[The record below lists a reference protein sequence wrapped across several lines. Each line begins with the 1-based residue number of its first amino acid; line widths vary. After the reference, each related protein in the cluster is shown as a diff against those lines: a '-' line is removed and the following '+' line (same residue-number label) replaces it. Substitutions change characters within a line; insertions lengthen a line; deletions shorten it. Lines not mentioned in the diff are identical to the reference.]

1 MSKKVQ
7 ILLSKQLIVNLG
19 KDENGNPQTLKL
31 EAGLQEVDQAIADH
45 WFVKA
50 HAQEITSNAAYTNE
64 LEGLIKEKD
73 DEIAAM
79 QIQLDKATE
88 QIDKHAG
95 EIKEKD
101 EEINDLKVLLAK
113 VPQEL
118 SSPDEKAKEPAAKAK

>member
-7 ILLSKQLIVNLG
+7 ILLSKQLTVNLG

-31 EAGLQEVDQAIADH
+31 EAGLQELDAEIAEH

-50 HAQEITSNAAYTNE
+50 HSQEIPSNAAYTNE
-64 LEGLIKEKD
+64 LEGLIKEKG

-88 QIDKHAG
+88 QITTYAG
-95 EIKEKD
+95 EVKEKD
-101 EEINDLKVLLAK
+101 KEINDLKILLAK
-113 VPQEL
+113 AQQVQ
-118 SSPDEKAKEPAAKAK
+118 SSPDDKAKEPAAKAK

>member
-1 MSKKVQ
+1 MSKKAQ
-7 ILLSKQLIVNLG
+7 ILLPKQLTVNLG
-19 KDENGNPQTLKL
+19 KDENGNPRTLKL
-31 EAGLQEVDQAIADH
+31 EAGLQEVDQEIAEH

-50 HAQEITSNAAYTNE
+50 HAQEIPSNAAYTNE

-95 EIKEKD
+95 EMKEKD
-101 EEINDLKVLLAK
+101 KVINELKDLLAK
-113 VPQEL
+113 AQQPE
-118 SSPDEKAKEPAAKAK
+118 STPDDKVKEPAAKAK

>member
-1 MSKKVQ
+1 MSKKAQ
-7 ILLSKQLIVNLG
+7 ILLSKQLTVNLG
-19 KDENGNPQTLKL
+19 KDENGNPRTLKL
-31 EAGLQEVDQAIADH
+31 EAGLQEVDQEIAEH

-50 HAQEITSNAAYTNE
+50 HSQEIPTNAAYTNE

-73 DEIAAM
+73 DAIAVM

-101 EEINDLKVLLAK
+101 KQISDLQILLAK
-113 VPQEL
+113 AQQSE
-118 SSPDEKAKEPAAKAK
+118 STPDDKVKEPAAKAK

>member
-7 ILLSKQLIVNLG
+7 ILLSKQLTVNLG

-50 HAQEITSNAAYTNE
+50 HAQEIPSNAAYTNE

-73 DEIAAM
+73 
-79 QIQLDKATE
+79 K
-88 QIDKHAG
+88 
-95 EIKEKD
+95 
-101 EEINDLKVLLAK
+101 EINDLKVLLAK
-113 VPQEL
+113 AQQEQ

>member
-1 MSKKVQ
+1 MSKKAQ
-7 ILLSKQLIVNLG
+7 ILLSKQLTVNLG

-31 EAGLQEVDQAIADH
+31 EAGLQEVDQEIAEH

-50 HAQEITSNAAYTNE
+50 HSQEIPTNAAYTNE

-101 EEINDLKVLLAK
+101 KEINDLKVLLAK
-113 VPQEL
+113 VPQEQ
-118 SSPDEKAKEPAAKAK
+118 SSPDEKVKESAAKAK

>member
-7 ILLSKQLIVNLG
+7 ILLSKQLTVNLG
-19 KDENGNPQTLKL
+19 KDENGNPRTLKL
-31 EAGLQEVDQAIADH
+31 EAGLQEVDPEIADH

-50 HAQEITSNAAYTNE
+50 HAQEIPSNAAYTNE

-88 QIDKHAG
+88 QISKHAG

-101 EEINDLKVLLAK
+101 KEINDLKVLLAK